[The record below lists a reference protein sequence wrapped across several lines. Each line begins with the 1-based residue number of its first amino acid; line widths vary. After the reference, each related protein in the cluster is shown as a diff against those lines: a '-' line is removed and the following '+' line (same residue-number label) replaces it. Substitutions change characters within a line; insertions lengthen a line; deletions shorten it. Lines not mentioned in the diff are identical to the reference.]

1 MNSEV
6 GLHPFHSIE
15 CIFINIQVGKIM
27 RTFLKWSLLTG
38 STIILLFG
46 LSGCGEKEEG
56 TAEKAGKAIDKA
68 LKEGGDSM
76 KEAGEAIKESTEE

>member
-1 MNSEV
+1 
-6 GLHPFHSIE
+6 
-15 CIFINIQVGKIM
+15 M

-46 LSGCGEKEEG
+46 LSGCGKKEEG
-56 TAEKAGKAIDKA
+56 TAEKAGKAIDKT